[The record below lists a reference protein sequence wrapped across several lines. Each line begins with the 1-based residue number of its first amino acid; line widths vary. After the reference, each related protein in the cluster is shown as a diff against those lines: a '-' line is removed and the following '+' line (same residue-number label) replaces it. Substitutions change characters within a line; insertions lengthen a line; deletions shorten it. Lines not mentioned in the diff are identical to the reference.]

1 MASGA
6 RTPRSRSTRPQA
18 SIRPSYETFE
28 PKSEMKE
35 DKAAYFL
42 HIYLPGFVKEKIKI
56 HFLRASRVV
65 KVSGERSL
73 GGNRISNF
81 EQTYSVPEDCEVEKL
96 QGKFELGTLI
106 VTMPKKPINISQ
118 VSPKLQAETPQKI
131 PPSPFVS
138 SSDKPVLDQPKPKE
152 VAMPPKSPIPRMEQG
167 EKYFGDMSPRP
178 KSVQEEPMLKSSPV
192 FASTP
197 IKETG
202 KSQKGQE
209 EIIEPKP
216 TSTIMSH
223 DRKIEHEKEEE
234 NKQNDIAT
242 YIEKVKKRIH
252 EKEDKVDWNNLDQR
266 IKSGQRYIN
275 HNEVWKGA
283 EILKTRPKEGA
294 GSIVPKEKVKETTN
308 SNIDKGKRKEDD
320 EMYTIGKGIKE
331 VVASAAEVV
340 TKIGEGKLNEEEKP
354 LVANMGAAI
363 LVIMA
368 LGAYVTYKFTSSTK
382 A

>member
-1 MASGA
+1 MDH
-6 RTPRSRSTRPQA
+6 
-18 SIRPSYETFE
+18 YL
-28 PKSEMKE
+28 
-35 DKAAYFL
+35 L
-42 HIYLPGFVKEKIKI
+42 HSAGFVKEKIKI
-56 HFLRASRVV
+56 NFLRSSRVV
-65 KVSGERSL
+65 KITGERSL

-81 EQTYSVPEDCEVEKL
+81 EQTYPVPEDCEVEKL
-96 QGKFELGTLI
+96 QGKYELETLI
-106 VTMPKKPINISQ
+106 VTMPKKPFNISQ
-118 VSPKLQAETPQKI
+118 ASPKLQVETPPKL
-131 PPSPFVS
+131 PPSPFVTS
-138 SSDKPVLDQPKPKE
+138 SEKPVFDQPKPKE

-167 EKYFGDMSPRP
+167 EKPVGGMSPRP
-178 KSVQEEPMLKSSPV
+178 KSFQEETMLKSSPL

-197 IKETG
+197 VKETG

-209 EIIEPKP
+209 EIEPKP
-216 TSTIMSH
+216 SSAIGH

-234 NKQNDIAT
+234 KKQNDIAT
-242 YIEKVKKRIH
+242 YIEKVKKKMH
-252 EKEDKVDWNNLDQR
+252 EKEDNVDGNILDQR
-266 IKSGQRYIN
+266 VKSGQRYIN

-283 EILKTRPKEGA
+283 EILKTKTKEG
-294 GSIVPKEKVKETTN
+294 PKEKGKESSN
-308 SNIDKGKRKEDD
+308 SNIDKGKRKED
-320 EMYTIGKGIKE
+320 EMSTIGKGIKE

>member
-1 MASGA
+1 MASG

-18 SIRPSYETFE
+18 SIRPLYETFE

-42 HIYLPGFVKEKIKI
+42 HIHLPGFVKEKIKI
-56 HFLRASRVV
+56 NFVRSSRVV
-65 KVSGERSL
+65 RVSGERSL

-81 EQTYSVPEDCEVEKL
+81 EQTYSVPQDCEVEKL
-96 QGKFELGTLI
+96 QGKYELGTLV
-106 VTMPKKPINISQ
+106 VTMPKNPNI
-118 VSPKLQAETPQKI
+118 SPKLQSKTPHKI
-131 PPSPFVS
+131 PPSPLVS
-138 SSDKPVLDQPKPKE
+138 SSEKPVLDQPKLKE
-152 VAMPPKSPIPRMEQG
+152 VVMPPKSPIPIMEQG
-167 EKYFGDMSPRP
+167 EKHVGDMSPRP
-178 KSVQEEPMLKSSPV
+178 RSVQEEPMLKSSPL

-197 IKETG
+197 LKETG
-202 KSQKGQE
+202 KSQKGHE
-209 EIIEPKP
+209 EIEPKP
-216 TSTIMSH
+216 TSTIMGH
-223 DRKIEHEKEEE
+223 DRKTEQHEKEEE

-294 GSIVPKEKVKETTN
+294 GSIAATEKVKESTE
-308 SNIDKGKRKEDD
+308 SNIEKGKRKEDD
-320 EMYTIGKGIKE
+320 EMFTIGKGMRE

-368 LGAYVTYKFTSSTK
+368 LGAYVTYKITSSTK